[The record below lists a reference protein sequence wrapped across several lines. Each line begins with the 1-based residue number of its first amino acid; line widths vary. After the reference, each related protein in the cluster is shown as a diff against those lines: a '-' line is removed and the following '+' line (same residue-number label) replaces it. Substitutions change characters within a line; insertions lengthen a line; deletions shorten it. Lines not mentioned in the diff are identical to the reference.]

1 MGILGLYRR
10 FCNNWHF
17 VRGVSNWIHTEYFS
31 SPYGELILGSYND
44 QLCLC
49 DWRYRKRREGIDRRI
64 ESGLMAKYIE
74 SGSLLI
80 EETIAQLSQ
89 YFNGERKE
97 FDLPLLLV
105 GSDFQKRV
113 WNSLIEIPYGKTLSY
128 AGLSRKLGDE
138 KAIRA
143 VAGANGDNALAIIV
157 PCHRILGSDGSL
169 TGYAGGLRTKKK
181 LLQLENAG
189 LQPELKFD
197 FEE

>member
-1 MGILGLYRR
+1 MSKR
-10 FCNNWHF
+10 
-17 VRGVSNWIHTEYFS
+17 IHTEFYS

-49 DWRYRKRREGIDRRI
+49 DWRYRKSREGIDRRI
-64 ESGLMAKYIE
+64 ESGLMADFVE
-74 SGSLLI
+74 SGSPVI
-80 EETIAQLSQ
+80 EETIAQLRQ
-89 YFNGERKE
+89 YFDGKRKA

-105 GSDFQKRV
+105 GTEFQKRV

-128 AGLSRKLGDE
+128 AGLSRKLGDD

-143 VAGANGDNALAIIV
+143 VARANGDNALSIIV

-169 TGYAGGLRTKKK
+169 TGYAGGLRTKKQ

-197 FEE
+197 FNE